1 MLKKVALKANSV
13 GKAANAFKVD
23 KIDKNVPLD
32 VPLETLALRQPG
44 RRLSVLVKSFKERNN
59 PDEEREEE
67 ERRL

>member
-13 GKAANAFKVD
+13 GKAANAFKV
-23 KIDKNVPLD
+23 DKNVPLD